1 MLFEFET
8 FFDAEIVLSR
18 GARRFQKLVLMLEVE
33 PGDRLLLKR
42 EADKTCMSKGDGTLS
57 SSPEQEDV

>member
-8 FFDAEIVLSR
+8 FSDDEIVLSR

-33 PGDRLLLKR
+33 PGDRL
-42 EADKTCMSKGDGTLS
+42 
-57 SSPEQEDV
+57 